1 VTGGRYRLPRA
12 PGYAAMTPAAL
23 AGYRFPDGP
32 AWTTAG
38 EEAPATLRER
48 S

>member
-1 VTGGRYRLPRA
+1 
-12 PGYAAMTPAAL
+12 MTPAAL

-32 AWTTAG
+32 AWTAACEG
-38 EEAPATLRER
+38 APATRRER